1 MRSTIELD
9 LNEVPAV
16 VLVGPRQVGKTTLAR
31 AVGAVRPSIYLDM
44 ERPADRNR
52 LSDADAYLRGQSGR
66 LVIIDE
72 IQRVPELFPILR
84 GIIDERRA
92 AGGRTGHFLLLGS
105 ASLALLEHS
114 GESLAGR
121 IRVRELD
128 GIDITEASDA
138 SSLWLRGGFPESL
151 LAPSDTASMRW
162 REDLIA
168 SYLARDVPMFAP
180 RLPPATIE
188 RLWTM
193 LAHAQGGVVNR
204 SRFAESLGVSSNA
217 VGRYLDLLSDL
228 YLVRLL
234 QPWSANVGK
243 RLVKSPKVYVRDSG
257 LLHALLGLTT
267 PDDVLGHPVA
277 GPSYEGWVIEQL
289 LGVQTQAV
297 PFFYRTH
304 AGAEVDLVLTR
315 GGRVQ
320 TLIEIKRS
328 TSPKQTRGLRS
339 AIEDLKPDASFVVYP
354 GSERYPLG
362 DHVEVIGL
370 HELVAL
376 L

>member
-1 MRSTIELD
+1 MRSTIESD

-92 AGGRTGHFLLLGS
+92 AGDRTGHFLLLGS

>member
-1 MRSTIELD
+1 MRSRIETD

-31 AVGAVRPSIYLDM
+31 AVGAERPSIYLDM

-84 GIIDERRA
+84 GIIDDRRA
-92 AGGRTGHFLLLGS
+92 AGDRTGHFLLLGS

-234 QPWSANVGK
+234 RPWSANVGK

-277 GPSYEGWVIEQL
+277 GPSYEGWVIEQI